1 MYAYYCIYQCFYG
14 IDCDIIFKMPSSSNE
29 IRKQIIRYIIYL
41 IFVLG
46 LTVLAFYLTIGN
58 KLNSIIETLS
68 QANLWFIFAILAIVI
83 ACILFRTIVIFFLTR
98 IFEKKYLFHRAIAI
112 DQVGSLYRM
121 VTPAGIGGHFM
132 EAYTYHRQGVKMSN
146 ALSTIAM
153 YSIVYQIVLII
164 YGVITI
170 IVKKDLVNEIGYV
183 AITFANTGAVNVP
196 LWVLIAIGFTFNTL
210 SIGFILLISY
220 WNGFFKFVRG
230 PIYGLLNK
238 IKILKNVDS
247 SREKLD
253 LTVVTFR
260 ENLKTLFKH
269 IPTLLICMVSF
280 FAYITLSYSVPYF
293 CGLSLGNN
301 SVNAN
306 FWDSVL
312 LSNFHQMV
320 TCVIPIPGNSV
331 LSELFFLKLF
341 YPASGP
347 SFYETEEIA
356 RASLLLWRSLMFI
369 FPLIIAC
376 LYTIIYRP
384 RKKVEEVM
392 INENQENQNPQE

>member
-1 MYAYYCIYQCFYG
+1 MLTSRSEM
-14 IDCDIIFKMPSSSNE
+14 K
-29 IRKQIIRYIIYL
+29 KQIIRYVIYL

-46 LTVLAFYLTIGN
+46 LTALAFYLTIGD
-58 KLNSIIETLS
+58 KLTSIIETLGK
-68 QANLWFIFAILAIVI
+68 ANLWFIFAILGIVVV
-83 ACILFRTIVIFFLTR
+83 CILLRTISIFSLTR
-98 IFEKKYLFHRAIAI
+98 IFEKKYMFHRAIAI

-132 EAYTYHRQGVKMSN
+132 EAYTYNKQGVKMSN

-164 YGVITI
+164 YGIITI
-170 IVKKDLVNEIGYV
+170 IVKRDLVNEIGYV
-183 AITFANTGAVNVP
+183 AISFSSSSSVNIP
-196 LWVLIAIGFTFNTL
+196 LWALISIGFAFNTL

-220 WNGFFKFVRG
+220 WNGFFKFIRG
-230 PIYGLLNK
+230 PIYSLLSK
-238 IKILKNVDS
+238 VKLIKSVDS

-253 LTVVTFR
+253 LTVVNFR
-260 ENLKTLFKH
+260 NNLKTLFKN
-269 IPTLLICMVSF
+269 IPTLLICVVAF
-280 FAYITLSYSVPYF
+280 FSYITLSYSVPYF
-293 CGLSLGNN
+293 CGLSMGNV
-301 SVNAN
+301 SESAN

-320 TCVIPIPGNSV
+320 TCVIPIPGNSL

-341 YPASGP
+341 FPTSGP
-347 SFYETEEIA
+347 SFFMNEEIA

-376 LYTIIYRP
+376 IYTIIYRP
-384 RKKVEEVM
+384 RKLKEDE
-392 INENQENQNPQE
+392 ISENQENQNPQE